1 MSKPLLIGI
10 VAGEVSG
17 DNLGAGLITEIRR
30 RLPNVSFVGI
40 GGPRMRAA
48 GLNVWYPVDELSVM
62 GLEVIRK
69 LGRILKLRREIIKN
83 MKEEQIDLFIGIDAP
98 DFNLS
103 VEESLHA
110 AGIKTVHY
118 VSPSVWAWR
127 QNRVYKIKRAVDHV
141 LCLLPFEKRFYDE
154 YEVPATFVGHTMAD
168 LIPLDTDRNMSRRM
182 LNLNEKSLYLAVLP
196 GSRTGEIRALSP
208 VFLKAC
214 QILKKDFINLKLIV
228 PMVNSQLKDMFS
240 EYVKKYGEGLDI
252 TTFVGHSRE
261 VMSAADAVLLSSGTA
276 TLEAMLIGRPMV
288 VAYKLS
294 KIAEMI
300 ARRLIKIDVV
310 SLPNLL
316 IDRKPVPE
324 LLQDDCTPEKLAAAV
339 SRILKSDNQEL
350 LEDFRKAHVQLIKN
364 ADELAA
370 EVCISVINSDGA

>member
-17 DNLGAGLITEIRR
+17 DNLGAGLITEMRR